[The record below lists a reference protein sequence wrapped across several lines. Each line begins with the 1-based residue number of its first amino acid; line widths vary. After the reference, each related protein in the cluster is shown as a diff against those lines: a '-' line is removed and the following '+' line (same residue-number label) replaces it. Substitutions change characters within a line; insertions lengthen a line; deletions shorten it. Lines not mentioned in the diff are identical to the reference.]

1 MLEPSTYR
9 RNERLAREQL
19 TTWRTAAAHSLEHF
33 EKIGFP
39 VRIDSIAEVG
49 QLLDTMQE
57 GRWDAYM
64 AELGGL
70 TDTERELFVAVCCDV
85 LLFQMIYLPAR
96 GPAVPLTTLLSSF
109 VLYRK
114 CIGVDADFR
123 SVLEI
128 GPGCGYLSFFLRGHG
143 PLRNYSQI
151 EACESF
157 YILQNLVNVHCFGH
171 RFDERAH
178 LWTPRPGV
186 CSHYPWWRLKEFQAF
201 GPRFQIIT
209 SNANLLEFSVAA
221 LDEYLALAHKLLLPS
236 GVFIVQCPG
245 APSNGVDAAGMDAKL
260 AANGFQVLSQGQPPE
275 FAVANF
281 LFVRTDYP
289 MRKDYCPDTLVKM
302 LHARPPGRRPY
313 SMAEILASVTSKM
326 KVATVSSRAD
336 HC

>member
-1 MLEPSTYR
+1 LLDPYTYR

-19 TTWRTAAAHSLEHF
+19 PTWRTAAAHSLGHF

-39 VRIDSIAEVG
+39 VRIESIAEVG

-70 TDTERELFVAVCCDV
+70 TDTEHELFVAVCCDA
-85 LLFQMIYLPAR
+85 LLFQMTYLPAR
-96 GPAVPLTTLLSSF
+96 VPVVPLTTLLSAF

-114 CIGVDADFR
+114 CVGFDTDFR

-128 GPGCGYLSFFLRGHG
+128 GPGCGYLSFFLKGHG

-178 LWTPRPGV
+178 LSTG
-186 CSHYPWWRLKEFQAF
+186 
-201 GPRFQIIT
+201 
-209 SNANLLEFSVAA
+209 
-221 LDEYLALAHKLLLPS
+221 LAP
-236 GVFIVQCPG
+236 V
-245 APSNGVDAAGMDAKL
+245 
-260 AANGFQVLSQGQPPE
+260 
-275 FAVANF
+275 
-281 LFVRTDYP
+281 
-289 MRKDYCPDTLVKM
+289 
-302 LHARPPGRRPY
+302 
-313 SMAEILASVTSKM
+313 
-326 KVATVSSRAD
+326 
-336 HC
+336 

>member
-1 MLEPSTYR
+1 MLDPHTYR

-19 TTWRTAAAHSLEHF
+19 TTWRTAAAHSLDHF

-57 GRWDAYM
+57 GRWDTYM

-70 TDTERELFVAVCCDV
+70 TDTEHGFFVGICCDA

-96 GPAVPLTTLLSSF
+96 APVVPLTTLLSSF
-109 VLYRK
+109 VLYLK
-114 CIGVDADFR
+114 CIGVDADLR

-128 GPGCGYLSFFLRGHG
+128 GPGCGYLSFFLTRH
-143 PLRNYSQI
+143 PALRNYSQI

-178 LWTPRPGV
+178 LGPGRKAL
-186 CSHYPWWRLKEFQAF
+186 CHHYPWWQLDCLRMEAGH
-201 GPRFQIIT
+201 GPARFQIIT

-221 LDEYLALAHKLLLPS
+221 LDEYLALAHKLLLPD

-245 APSNGVDAAGMDAKL
+245 APSNGVDAAGLDAKL

-281 LFVRTDYP
+281 LFVRTDCL
-289 MRKDYCPDTLVKM
+289 MRKDYCPDALVKM
-302 LHARPPGRRPY
+302 LHARPPGRRSY
-313 SMAEILASVTSKM
+313 SMGEILALVTSRM
-326 KVATVSSRAD
+326 QQFHS
-336 HC
+336 